1 MALLNIEGLTVTF
14 PTPSGPLQA
23 VRDLNLSLDAGET
36 LALVGESGSGKSV
49 TAHAILRLLPP
60 QAQIQGSIR
69 FQDTALD
76 RASNAVLRQIRGNRI
91 GMIFQEPMTALN
103 PLHTLERQIGEALLI
118 HQGLSLRRARPR
130 ILELLQQV
138 GFPDAQQ
145 RLQAYPHQLSGGQR
159 QRVLIAMALANRPQ
173 LLIADEPTTALDV
186 TLQAQ
191 IIDLLIEL
199 QKSQGLALL
208 FITHDLGIVR
218 QLAQN
223 VGVMCR
229 GELVETG
236 PVASV
241 YTQPH
246 HAYTRK
252 LLQAQPTGSA
262 LPMPVSPEALLRV
275 ENLQVQFQLPGPH
288 WLAPSQTLLAVKQ
301 ACFQLQAGTALGL
314 VGESGSGKSTLGMAL
329 LRLLPSQGAI
339 YWQNQALHTLRSQQ
353 LRPLRKQMQ
362 VVFQDPYG
370 SLSPR
375 LTVLDIVGEGLSVHY
390 PQLTAQERLRKISAA
405 LTEVGLDESA
415 LARYPH
421 EFSGGQRQRIAIARA
436 LVLQPQLLI
445 LDEPTSALDRSVQ
458 AQVID
463 LLRQLQLQHR
473 LSYLLISHDLS
484 VVRALCVQVMVMRA
498 GEIVEAGATA
508 TVLAQPQH
516 PYTQALLAAAERFH
530 LAPLTQL
537 EAGSAV
543 PATQAASLPD
553 APAMP

>member
-1 MALLNIEGLTVTF
+1 MNLLHIENLSVSF

-23 VRDLNLSLDAGET
+23 VRNLNLTLAAGET

-60 QAQIQGSIR
+60 QARIQGTIR
-69 FQDTALD
+69 LQETVLSQAPD
-76 RASNAVLRQIRGNRI
+76 AVLRQVRGRRI

-118 HQGLSLRRARPR
+118 HQGLSLRRARGR
-130 ILELLQQV
+130 IIELLDQV

-159 QRVLIAMALANRPQ
+159 QRVLIAMALANRPE

-199 QKSQGLALL
+199 QKTQGLALL

-218 QLAQN
+218 HLARK

-236 PVASV
+236 PVAEV
-241 YTQPH
+241 YARPQHPYTQ
-246 HAYTRK
+246 K
-252 LLQAQPTGSA
+252 LLAAQPGGQA
-262 LPMPVSPEALLRV
+262 LPMPVPAVPL
-275 ENLQVQFQLPGPH
+275 LQVDKLHVRFQHPKNH
-288 WLAPSQTLLAVKQ
+288 WLAPTHYHVAVKN
-301 ACFQLQAGTALGL
+301 ACFSLHAGTALGL
-314 VGESGSGKSTLGMAL
+314 VGESGSGKSTLGLAL
-329 LRLLPSQGAI
+329 LRLLPSQGTI
-339 YWQNQALHTLRSQQ
+339 HFQNQALHALRGRQ
-353 LRPLRKQMQ
+353 LRALRKDLQ

-375 LTVLDIVGEGLSVHY
+375 LTILDIVGEGLRVHA
-390 PQLTAQERLRKISAA
+390 PGLSAA
-405 LTEVGLDESA
+405 DRRRKVCTALAEVGLDEQA
-415 LARYPH
+415 LLRYPH

-436 LVLQPQLLI
+436 LVLQPRLLI

-463 LLRQLQLQHR
+463 LLRELQTRHH

-484 VVRALCVQVMVMRA
+484 VVRALCVHVMVMQA
-498 GEIVEAGATA
+498 GVIVEAGETA
-508 TVLAQPQH
+508 RVLAQPRH
-516 PYTQALLAAAERFH
+516 PYTQALLAAAERFR
-530 LAPLTQL
+530 LPMQD
-537 EAGSAV
+537 AG
-543 PATQAASLPD
+543 PASPAGPAASLPVVPSD
-553 APAMP
+553 S